1 MLPPSLL
8 RSANS
13 STNFVT
19 ARIRPVSRATGRCC
33 FKGTS
38 AGQFYY
44 PCAPVPSRLP
54 HVTPETGDFARGIRA
69 IPKFGENSSNL
80 REIVLFHEQQEEDEP
95 DKFSVVAFGVTT
107 DTCTDKKK
115 ILSLFSFWRSIWRY
129 LQDKQGGK
137 MFAFLHY
144 LK

>member
-1 MLPPSLL
+1 
-8 RSANS
+8 
-13 STNFVT
+13 
-19 ARIRPVSRATGRCC
+19 VSRATGRCC

-54 HVTPETGDFARGIRA
+54 QVTCGTGDFARGIRA
-69 IPKFGENSSNL
+69 NSPNL
-80 REIVLFHEQQEEDEP
+80 REIALFHEQQEEDEP

-129 LQDKQGGK
+129 MQDKQGGK
-137 MFAFLHY
+137 MFAFFHY